1 MRRWFMVISVSGLLV
16 GLLAAQPAQGAASR
30 AAKRP
35 SVAPVRMAAP
45 PTPRDAVRSST
56 EPSVF
61 VPSELECTAT
71 RTGFNTNLDCDD
83 PFPNNE
89 PDIEVDPADPR
100 HMVASSNDYGS
111 CCDQFYTTFDAGRTW
126 RTGNMSVE
134 DPGRT
139 GSDPVSTFDV
149 RTGTVLHASLNYT
162 FNADGT
168 QTCDGDL
175 VVSRSKDGG
184 LTWGKPVVVAGGVGC
199 DLDPLQLFNDKEW
212 MVTDN
217 NRHSPFYG
225 RTYLTW
231 TQFEARNGDFAASPI
246 LSAHSDD
253 GGNTWSRPKEI
264 SGANKAICTFQTA
277 GPAGEC
283 DENQFSVPT
292 VRPDGTVVVA
302 FENSQNTRLWESADE
317 FDNQYLVVRS
327 RDGGKSWSRPRFVV
341 GLEDGVNDYPVNVD
355 GRQALTGQQ
364 FRVNSA
370 GNIDADPRSGRL
382 YLVFSDNRA
391 GRHDIANPVT
401 NINVYLMTSRDG
413 RHWHGPFAVS
423 KARSDQWFPWVDV
436 NPVTGKVGVLYHD
449 RSYGD
454 PALYDTTLAEGIPWS
469 FRHTKVSTEPSH
481 PKDSIFFQAGVEGC
495 EKCVTFIGDYIGLDY
510 GRDGRANMAWT
521 DMREFQ
527 TIEDV
532 SGYAQHIVYARR

>member
-1 MRRWFMVISVSGLLV
+1 
-16 GLLAAQPAQGAASR
+16 
-30 AAKRP
+30 
-35 SVAPVRMAAP
+35 
-45 PTPRDAVRSST
+45 
-56 EPSVF
+56 
-61 VPSELECTAT
+61 
-71 RTGFNTNLDCDD
+71 
-83 PFPNNE
+83 
-89 PDIEVDPADPR
+89 
-100 HMVASSNDYGS
+100 
-111 CCDQFYTTFDAGRTW
+111 
-126 RTGNMSVE
+126 
-134 DPGRT
+134 
-139 GSDPVSTFDV
+139 
-149 RTGTVLHASLNYT
+149 
-162 FNADGT
+162 
-168 QTCDGDL
+168 
-175 VVSRSKDGG
+175 
-184 LTWGKPVVVAGGVGC
+184 VVVTGGVGC

-231 TQFEARNGDFAASPI
+231 SRFEARNGDYAASPI
-246 LSAHSDD
+246 FAAHSDD
-253 GGNTWSRPKEI
+253 GGKTWSRPQEI
-264 SGANKAICTFQTA
+264 SGANRHLCSFQTA
-277 GPAGEC
+277 GPAGVC

-302 FENSQNTRLWESADE
+302 FENSQNTRLYESAEE

-355 GRQALTGQQ
+355 GRQTLTGQQ

-370 GNIDADPRSGRL
+370 GNIDADPRTGRL

-391 GRHDIANPVT
+391 GRHDVANPVT
-401 NINVYLMTSRDG
+401 NVNVYLMTSRDG

-454 PALYDTTLAEGIPWS
+454 PALYDTTLAEGWPGF
-469 FRHTKVSTEPSH
+469 FRHTKVSTRPSH
-481 PKDSIFFQAGVEGC
+481 PRDSIFFQAGVEGC

-510 GRDGRANMAWT
+510 GRDGRANLAWT
-521 DMREFQ
+521 DMRDFR
-527 TIEDV
+527 TIEGV
-532 SGYAQHIVYARR
+532 SGYAQHIYYARR